1 MGLTDDQWILL
12 SQSYNSYYSCFI
24 QLANDYSYCL
34 LGTLLAKVK
43 GKLVQDDINRYMNN
57 SISCQEAKITK
68 TKYENLQPEIAK
80 NSSRMWETIGLIQ
93 VLFPDVPVK
102 IDELI
107 NQIKEIDKKF
117 ADLEMKIKS
126 DEKIKL
132 NFVDEFEEKYSGAI
146 VPQERDLNNWSKEKL
161 KVIEN
166 WSDEKESNLKVL
178 IDELEKPIDH
188 LLDEML
194 KVLKDERSVPDVMG
208 GHPIIF

>member
-1 MGLTDDQWILL
+1 
-12 SQSYNSYYSCFI
+12 
-24 QLANDYSYCL
+24 
-34 LGTLLAKVK
+34 
-43 GKLVQDDINRYMNN
+43 
-57 SISCQEAKITK
+57 
-68 TKYENLQPEIAK
+68 
-80 NSSRMWETIGLIQ
+80 MWETIGLIQ